1 MTVPRITVDPD
12 ELQSILSQPAGTFTH
27 AMFAPKSMSMS
38 EVRELFEFEVTNQAN
53 NIPPA
58 TKVISRS
65 ASNHP
70 DCDNG
75 PAQVTETLRD
85 LNKDNTFDNST
96 NELIHT
102 KIICKETSF
111 GASLS
116 MSLTYVEDASCA
128 SQRRTMAET
137 ADGPFDLGCYVESQ
151 REYYDAAEDVLRMS
165 LCTEGTSPAQRAA
178 LGPSA
183 SWEEC
188 MSYRISEALDAVVPR
203 VDIEEI
209 TAGTSSACP
218 DGGVRLTTWQDQDRN
233 GNIALDEIVSR
244 EEICHGERGQDG
256 QDAVPWLLSSE
267 RFESS
272 LACTGSGIHVL
283 SGPDG
288 DRNGALSS
296 EEVSET
302 VTVCDGTSGA
312 QGEGGA
318 NGTSSLVEMANTTMP
333 GCVGQAI
340 RIVTGLDL
348 DGDGELDMEEYTS
361 SRKVCVN
368 SNQETEQIWV
378 TEELPA
384 NAVCPN
390 GMQRVYVWVDADG
403 NGTLDEDEIQRE
415 LIQCSTVSEPVSCE
429 ASDDADGD
437 CLQDVS
443 DSTDAVDDARAENP
457 DENDQDFDGVVD
469 SEDEWPDCDDNA
481 PDMNGDGQPDVCE
494 P

>member
-1 MTVPRITVDPD
+1 MTVDP
-12 ELQSILSQPAGTFTH
+12 EGLQGILSQPAGTFTH

-38 EVRELFEFEVTNQAN
+38 QVRELFEFEVTNQAN

-85 LNKDNTFDNST
+85 LNKDNTYDNST

-165 LCTEGTSPAQRAA
+165 LAPKAQAPHNVQPWAPLRR
-178 LGPSA
+178 GKSA
-183 SWEEC
+183 CRTGFQKPLMRWFHV
-188 MSYRISEALDAVVPR
+188 L
-203 VDIEEI
+203 
-209 TAGTSSACP
+209 TSSRSPQDLLSLPRRRRAP
-218 DGGVRLTTWQDQDRN
+218 DHLARSGPERQHR
-233 GNIALDEIVSR
+233 LDEIVSR

-288 DRNGALSS
+288 DRDGALSS
-296 EEVSET
+296 DEVSET
-302 VTVCDGTSGA
+302 VTVCDGISGA

-415 LIQCSTVSEPVSCE
+415 LIQCSTVSEPVSCD

-443 DSTDAVDDARAENP
+443 DSTGAVDDARAENP
-457 DENDQDFDGVVD
+457 DEDDDDFDGVVN

-494 P
+494 L